1 MALVEDN
8 SFQRKFCV
16 AGLGVKLV
24 LEAVLWPW
32 TCVYKGQVDADGARD
47 KVSPRLARYAWRRH
61 VLPEEGIGILGFGFT
76 LPINL
81 VSLSINKTI
90 ESQIFKFLVGA
101 AR

>member
-1 MALVEDN
+1 L
-8 SFQRKFCV
+8 
-16 AGLGVKLV
+16 L
-24 LEAVLWPW
+24 
-32 TCVYKGQVDADGARD
+32 
-47 KVSPRLARYAWRRH
+47 
-61 VLPEEGIGILGFGFT
+61 EEGIGILGFGFT